1 MNEKSILLDPKR
13 ETLPII
19 RMGDYGFEWDGD
31 DVKIT
36 NRKNE
41 SRTYSID
48 ALNRISNST
57 GMPLAIRSM
66 AWEALDWV
74 RDHPKTEQRTWITK
88 EDFQS

>member
-1 MNEKSILLDPKR
+1 MNEKTVLLDPQR

-19 RMGDYGFEWDGD
+19 RMGDYGFEWSGGD
-31 DVKIT
+31 VTIT

-41 SRTYSID
+41 TRTYSID

-57 GMPLAIRSM
+57 GMPLAIRCM

-74 RDHPKTEQRTWITK
+74 KENPQSTQRTWITK
-88 EDFQS
+88 EDLKS